1 MNNVHRT
8 GSPYSLTRTE
18 AVVLGLVDEGLSN
31 QQISAALSI
40 TIGTV
45 KCHLHRVFEKLPAR
59 NRTEAAAKARGLGQV
74 LGAGLILDQ
83 RSERDFG

>member
-1 MNNVHRT
+1 MNHVHCT
-8 GSPYSLTRTE
+8 GSPCSLTRTE
-18 AVVLGLVDEGLSN
+18 TIVLGLVDEGLSN

-59 NRTEAAAKARGLGQV
+59 NRTEAAAKARELGQ
-74 LGAGLILDQ
+74 LFGAGLVLDQ
-83 RSERDFG
+83 RSERDFR

>member
-1 MNNVHRT
+1 MNNFRLNA
-8 GSPYSLTRTE
+8 SPDSLTRTE

-45 KCHLHRVFEKLPAR
+45 KCHLHRVYEKLPAR
-59 NRTEAAAKARGLGQV
+59 NRTEAAARAREQGQLV
-74 LGAGLILDQ
+74 GAARFLTK
-83 RSERDFG
+83 RARNFR